1 MISLSRSCVT
11 ELFAHLETHY
21 PHEACGVFIGK
32 AGAAGEPAEIT
43 AVKAVAN
50 LNTERAHDRYEMD
63 PKGQL
68 AAEKEARAL
77 GESILGIWHSHPDH
91 PARPSQT
98 DLDRAW
104 PRYAYMIVAIQKG
117 KASEWTTWELDETEK
132 AFRPVVVRVVQ

>member
-1 MISLSRSCVT
+1 MIKISPALLREVYDHT
-11 ELFAHLETHY
+11 EESYPYECCGLLIGTTDGQTRVAH
-21 PHEACGVFIGK
+21 VFRK
-32 AGAAGEPAEIT
+32 CR
-43 AVKAVAN
+43 N

-68 AAEKEARAL
+68 AVEKEARAR

-104 PRYAYMIVAIQKG
+104 PRYAYMIVAIQQG
-117 KASEWTTWELDETEK
+117 KASEWTTWELDDAEK